1 MSLFLK
7 FVFGMFLLTVFV
19 EAHDK
24 VVVCYYGTWAT
35 YRSGDGK
42 FSVSDIDTSLCT
54 HLVYT
59 FAGINNDGTVV
70 SLDPYLDLADNYGL
84 DNFNKFNALKQQNAK
99 LKTILAVGG
108 WNEGSAKY
116 STMAASATQR
126 KTFITTARDMLLN
139 YGFDGLDIDW
149 EYPNQRD
156 TTQGAADVENFSL
169 LLKELREEF
178 DKHGLLITVAVVA
191 VKQSASLSYDIPTIS
206 KYVDLISIMAYDMYG
221 AWDSVTGHNAPL
233 HEDKDRIYAVDAALN
248 YWLTQGCP
256 PEKLVLGLPFYGRTF
271 TLTDASVNGVG
282 APASGAGLAGQYTAT
297 NGLIGYNE
305 FCNKL
310 NTETWDVLY
319 DSIAQVPYAVQGN
332 NWVSYD
338 DPNSLVKKVEYAM
351 NLGIG
356 GAMVWSIET
365 DDFHGK
371 CGEDFALL
379 KAINNALAGSGST
392 STTTSSTTPSTTVSL
407 TTSTSTTAS
416 TNPSTTAAS
425 TTVSSTK
432 APTSTTS
439 SPTTQSTAKTTT
451 TTAST
456 TSVLCTQEGPI
467 ANPDDCSTFFICV
480 MGGYGLETRLME
492 CPNDLVWDDTNKY
505 CNYKYLV
512 KC

>member
-7 FVFGMFLLTVFV
+7 FVFGIILLTVFV
-19 EAHDK
+19 KGHEK

-42 FSVSDIDTSLCT
+42 FSVSDINASLCT

-59 FAGINNDGTVV
+59 FVGIKSDGTVV

-84 DNFNKFNALKQQNAK
+84 DNFNKFNALKQQNTK

-116 STMAASATQR
+116 STMAASAILR

-156 TTQGAADVENFSL
+156 TTQGSADVENFSL

-178 DKHGLLITVAVVA
+178 DKHGLLITVAVAA

-206 KYVDLISIMAYDMYG
+206 KHVDLINIMTYDMYG
-221 AWDSVTGHNAPL
+221 AWDSATGHNAPL
-233 HEDKDRIYAVDAALN
+233 HEDKDRINAVDAALK

-256 PEKLVLGLPFYGRTF
+256 PEKLVLGLPLYGRTF
-271 TLTDASVNGVG
+271 TLTDNNVNGVG

-297 NGLIGYNE
+297 NGFIGYNE

-310 NTETWDVLY
+310 KMETWNVQY
-319 DSIAQVPYAVQGN
+319 DSTAEVPYAVQGR

-338 DPNSLVKKVEYAM
+338 DPNSLAKKVEYAM
-351 NLGIG
+351 NLGIAG
-356 GAMVWSIET
+356 VMVWSIET

-379 KAINNALAGSGST
+379 RAINNALAGSAST
-392 STTTSSTTPSTTVSL
+392 PTTTTISTTSSTTTKS
-407 TTSTSTTAS
+407 STTAS
-416 TNPSTTAAS
+416 TNPSTTTSSTPS
-425 TTVSSTK
+425 TTVFTSK

-439 SPTTQSTAKTTT
+439 SPTTTSTQQITTT
-451 TTAST
+451 TV
-456 TSVLCTQEGPI
+456 SVTPALCTQEGPI

-492 CPNDLVWDDTNKY
+492 CPDNLVWDDTNKY
-505 CNYKYLV
+505 CNHKYLV

>member
-1 MSLFLK
+1 MYLFLK
-7 FVFGMFLLTVFV
+7 LVFGIFLLTVFV
-19 EAHDK
+19 EGQDK

-42 FSVSDIDTSLCT
+42 FSVSDINTSLCT

-59 FAGINNDGTVV
+59 FVGINNDGTVV

-116 STMAASATQR
+116 STMAASATLR
-126 KTFITTARDMLLN
+126 NNFITTARDLLLS

-156 TTQGAADVENFSL
+156 STQGSADVENFSL
-169 LLKELREEF
+169 LLKELREEL
-178 DKHGLLITVAVVA
+178 DKYGLLITVAVAA
-191 VKQSASLSYDIPTIS
+191 VEQSASLSYDIPTMS
-206 KYVDLISIMAYDMYG
+206 KYVDLISLMTYDMYG

-233 HEDKDRIYAVDAALN
+233 HVDAGRLYAVDAALN

-256 PEKLVLGLPFYGRTF
+256 PEKLVLGLPLYGRTF
-271 TLTDASVNGVG
+271 TLTDANVHGVG

-319 DSIAQVPYAVQGN
+319 DSIADVPYAVQGN

-338 DPNSLVKKVEYAM
+338 DPNSLAKKVEYAM
-351 NLGIG
+351 NLGIA

-379 KAINNALAGSGST
+379 RSINTALAGSSSST
-392 STTTSSTTPSTTVSL
+392 STSTATPSTTVS
-407 TTSTSTTAS
+407 TTTPTSTTSSTAS
-416 TNPSTTAAS
+416 TTTTTS
-425 TTVSSTK
+425 TTVSTTE

-439 SPTTQSTAKTTT
+439 SPTTTSTAKTTT

-456 TSVLCTQEGPI
+456 TSALCTEEGPI
-467 ANPDDCSTFFICV
+467 ANPDDCSTFFMCV
-480 MGGYGLETRLME
+480 LGGSGLETKLMD
-492 CPNDLVWDDTNKY
+492 CPSGLVWDETNKY

-512 KC
+512 TC